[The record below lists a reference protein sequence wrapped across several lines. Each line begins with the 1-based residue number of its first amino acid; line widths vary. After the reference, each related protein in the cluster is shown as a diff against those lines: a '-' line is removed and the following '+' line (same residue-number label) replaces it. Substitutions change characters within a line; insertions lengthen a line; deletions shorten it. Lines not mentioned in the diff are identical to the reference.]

1 MLIEIIAV
9 LFDFK
14 IKVLSFSST
23 NETCDYKCKDADGKM
38 PYLHQVRVDSLEYF
52 GTSASKGPLAYFQN
66 QLSKK
71 FTIFIAKYTKVIKST
86 EKLFQPF

>member
-9 LFDFK
+9 LFDLK

-23 NETCDYKCKDADGKM
+23 NETCDNKCKDADGEM

-52 GTSASKGPLAYFQN
+52 GTSASKGP
-66 QLSKK
+66 
-71 FTIFIAKYTKVIKST
+71 
-86 EKLFQPF
+86 